1 MSHPSTVSL
10 DPIDGP
16 TVEVIEALRDWLDG
30 GADPLV
36 IATSGSTG
44 EPKHVVL
51 PREAVLASAH
61 ATHRRLGGPG
71 QWLLALPVTGIAGVQ
86 VVVRSLLAG
95 FEPVLRDDFA
105 SFAEAWQSMGARRT
119 YASLVPTQLHR
130 MASAGTLAQLA
141 GLDAL
146 LIGGAS
152 VDPGLLEQARGAGVH
167 VVRTYGMSE
176 TCGGCVYDG
185 VPLEGV
191 YVDIDPTG
199 QILLG
204 GDVLFTGYRDQQAT
218 ARVMRDGWLCTGDL
232 GYIENGRLEVTGRA
246 DDVVVSGGI
255 NVPTASVRDAV
266 RQLDGVRQVEV
277 LGVPD
282 AEWGSKVVAFIVPRD
297 AVCLDGL
304 RLDQVRDAVEEDGLP
319 RQWAPQSVVLCD
331 AFPLL
336 DGGKID
342 RQALMSQ
349 AGRDF

>member
-1 MSHPSTVSL
+1 MSRLSTVSL
-10 DPIDGP
+10 DPVSGPAAGVID
-16 TVEVIEALRDWLDG
+16 ALRDWLDHG
-30 GADPLV
+30 VDPLV

-44 EPKHVVL
+44 TPKHVVL
-51 PREAVLASAH
+51 PRKAVLSSAR

-95 FEPVLRDDFA
+95 YEPVLLSDSS
-105 SFAEAWQSMGARRT
+105 SFGAAWRSMVAPRA

-130 MASAGTLAQLA
+130 MASAGTLEQLA

-146 LIGGAS
+146 LIGGAA
-152 VDPGLLEQARGAGVH
+152 VDADLLERARAAGVRI
-167 VVRTYGMSE
+167 VRTYGMSE

-185 VPLEGV
+185 VPLDGV
-191 YVDIDPTG
+191 QVEIDHAG
-199 QILLG
+199 QVLLR
-204 GDVLFTGYRDQQAT
+204 GDVLFAGYRDHQETSQ
-218 ARVMRDGWLCTGDL
+218 VLRDGWLCTGDL
-232 GYIENGRLEVTGRA
+232 GYIDNGRLEVMGRA

-266 RQLDGVRQVEV
+266 RQLDGVHQVEV

-282 AEWGSKVVAFIVPRD
+282 AEWGTKVVAFIVPRD

-319 RQWAPQSVVLCD
+319 REWAPKSVVFCD
-331 AFPLL
+331 SFPLL
-336 DGGKID
+336 DGGKVD
-342 RQALMSQ
+342 RQALISQ
-349 AGRDF
+349 ADHDF